1 MNLTQL
7 DLDLDVFQGPFDLL
21 LALVMRE
28 EIELAE
34 VPIAEIVVAYVERA
48 YDDGELDLESASEF
62 LVLIAALLE
71 IKVRMLFPGEDEED
85 TDGMSAEQ
93 AEAELLARLIE
104 YKRYAAAAAWLA
116 AAGASERRIFR
127 SGPAPLAPRPEPVVE
142 AFSEDPWQ
150 LQAAV
155 GRLLTPPPEIDLS
168 AVRRRLVP
176 VSEFLTRF
184 RAVLRERRAFAFD
197 EAVAGLDRLSHAAAF
212 LAILEMW
219 KQGEVQ
225 AEQSEVFGPIRIARR
240 GRRRRRVGARHRM
253 SELTHTVEALLFV
266 ASEPLSV
273 AEIATL
279 AEAPPARVE
288 RALDALR
295 DHYCEER
302 SGVVLERVAGGYG
315 FRASRETAAAC
326 ARLVNRPSSRALSQA
341 ALETLAIVAY
351 LGPVSRPEV
360 ARIRGVAADSAVAGL
375 LERGLIE
382 ESGRGETPGQP
393 VLYKTTMLFERMFG
407 LEEGLESLPSL
418 GEFDLPEADHEAL
431 RARLHLVA
439 DARAGQG

>member
-71 IKVRMLFPGEDEED
+71 IKVRMLFPGEEDEES
-85 TDGMSAEQ
+85 DGMTAEQ

-116 AAGASERRIFR
+116 AAGASERRVFR
-127 SGPAPLAPRPEPVVE
+127 AGPAPLAPRPEPVVE

-155 GRLLTPPPEIDLS
+155 GRLLQAPPEIDLS

-184 RAVLRERRAFAFD
+184 RAVLRERRAFGFD

-225 AEQSEVFGPIRIARR
+225 AEQGEVFGTDPHRPARPGARR
-240 GRRRRRVGARHRM
+240 VRRAGHRV

-273 AEIATL
+273 RRDRDAGRGA
-279 AEAPPARVE
+279 AGPGRAGARRPARPLLRGAFGRGA
-288 RALDALR
+288 RARRRRVRVPRLARDGRGLRPPRQPAELAGAQPGRPRDAG
-295 DHYCEER
+295 R
-302 SGVVLERVAGGYG
+302 SSPTWGRSRGP
-315 FRASRETAAAC
+315 RSPASAAS
-326 ARLVNRPSSRALSQA
+326 LPTRPSPGCSSA
-341 ALETLAIVAY
+341 A
-351 LGPVSRPEV
+351 
-360 ARIRGVAADSAVAGL
+360 
-375 LERGLIE
+375 
-382 ESGRGETPGQP
+382 
-393 VLYKTTMLFERMFG
+393 
-407 LEEGLESLPSL
+407 
-418 GEFDLPEADHEAL
+418 
-431 RARLHLVA
+431 
-439 DARAGQG
+439 